1 MKREEVASL
10 QDKRAKDH
18 DDIIEAE
25 KQRLYRI
32 EKEMMERHK
41 KDLEEQEAAEKI
53 RIKKRE
59 EDEE

>member
-1 MKREEVASL
+1 L

-18 DDIIEAE
+18 DEIIEEE

-41 KDLEEQEAAEKI
+41 KDLEEQEEAE
-53 RIKKRE
+53 
-59 EDEE
+59 